1 MQKLYQSTYPNWMG
15 VRVIRPKRQID
26 GVSEAFQQ
34 DEVEGSEAEDLGG
47 LRFDRLSMWFQ
58 KFSILSNYF
67 WL

>member
-1 MQKLYQSTYPNWMG
+1 MG

-47 LRFDRLSMWFQ
+47 L
-58 KFSILSNYF
+58 SIIPGNAIVKNVYLHFGLVKQVN
-67 WL
+67 